1 MSFDYNELLININ
14 WIFLILAGECSKV
27 FQCVLI
33 GVSHFTDFVKFGG
46 KCGFLREIM
55 NPFFVKFVEFCGI
68 LSDTVD
74 FWGVI

>member
-1 MSFDYNELLININ
+1 M
-14 WIFLILAGECSKV
+14 

-33 GVSHFTDFVKFGG
+33 GVALLGFAVSHFTDFVKFGG

>member
-1 MSFDYNELLININ
+1 M
-14 WIFLILAGECSKV
+14 